1 MKNSR
6 FPKFKVTANF
16 LFFTFLFLQPFLF
29 SSFKGF
35 KFMYEKKKYILYA
48 KRGNFAVEQMMSG
61 NDFFFLKL
69 ISYRKVNFQNISLF
83 R

>member
-1 MKNSR
+1 
-6 FPKFKVTANF
+6 
-16 LFFTFLFLQPFLF
+16 
-29 SSFKGF
+29 
-35 KFMYEKKKYILYA
+35 MYEKKKYILYA